1 MATDV
6 RSTRLPDGPGKTV
19 LLVEDEPAVR
29 DIARI
34 ILCDNGYTVLE
45 AANGEE
51 ALDLA
56 RSHAGNVSLLL
67 TDMVMPRM
75 GGLELAEKLASL
87 RPDTKILFMSGYP
100 EKAIRRDDI
109 LPTGASF
116 LMKPFNSKT
125 LSDKVRGILDAMRTG
140 LREETRGEAST
151 DPVS

>member
-6 RSTRLPDGPGKTV
+6 RSTHLQSGPGETV

-29 DIARI
+29 DIARV

-45 AANGEE
+45 AANGGE
-51 ALDLA
+51 ALDIA
-56 RSHAGNVSLLL
+56 RSHAGKISLLL

-75 GGLELAEKLASL
+75 GGVELAEKLVSL
-87 RPDTKILFMSGYP
+87 RRETKMLFMSGYP
-100 EKAIRRDDI
+100 EKAVHLDEI
-109 LPTGASF
+109 LPSGASF

-125 LSDKVRGILDAMRTG
+125 LSDKVRGILDAVRTG

-151 DPVS
+151 DRVS